1 MFPEGTPDDVHFEKA
16 IELGRVY
23 VCNDQ
28 PAVSIAHR
36 WLREGRSFRGM
47 VTWPQAH
54 YRRMSDGEIVQDFE
68 GFAREDEPF
77 KPYPIRR
84 IKPRR

>member
-1 MFPEGTPDDVHFEKA
+1 MFPEGTLDDVHFERA
-16 IELGRVY
+16 AELERVH

-28 PAVSIAHR
+28 SAVSIAHC
-36 WLREGRSFRGM
+36 WLREGRSFKGM

-54 YRRMSDGEIVQDFE
+54 YQRMSDGEIVQDFG

-77 KPYPIRR
+77 RPYPIRR